1 MRSCGKRAEWK
12 KKSSCHCREAF
23 DDDDARVFDDGD
35 PGAPQDGAELRP
47 PRSLVGREAPLGRQV
62 FGSDVVS
69 AGAAV
74 DQGPDAGAVLAGL
87 VGVADLLDPGP
98 RFVLPLGYGGQF
110 VDVEIGRIEIGR
122 TGQSL

>member
-1 MRSCGKRAEWK
+1 M
-12 KKSSCHCREAF
+12 
-23 DDDDARVFDDGD
+23 
-35 PGAPQDGAELRP
+35 
-47 PRSLVGREAPLGRQV
+47 
-62 FGSDVVS
+62 VS